1 MNKMN
6 KRNVGLSKRNV
17 NLATATNITTTYAGQ
32 FSGTYIAAA
41 LLSASTID
49 DGGLTI
55 KANISFKEV
64 LKKLSTDALVKTAT
78 CDFDPTSTITLTERI
93 IEPKN
98 LQVNLNLCSND
109 FLSDWESQQMGFG
122 LATTLPPTFSD
133 FLIAH
138 VAAEVSQSTE
148 ENIWRGDVAAAS
160 VNSFDGFEKL
170 IAAAVAAVEIPAAQ
184 AIAGVA
190 LTSLNIIEEMSKVVA
205 AIPNTLYGKE
215 DLFVYV
221 SSKAAKLYVQ
231 ALGGFAT
238 GMTNNGVNNMGTT
251 WFNNGS
257 LMINGVKV
265 FVSPGLSDDKMY
277 AAQRSN
283 LYFGCGLMNSQN
295 EVKVLDMRDLDG
307 SSNIRMVMRFSA
319 AVQFGTN
326 DIVSYA

>member
-1 MNKMN
+1 MN

>member
-55 KANISFKEV
+55 KSNISFKEV

-138 VAAEVSQSTE
+138 VAAEVAQSTE
-148 ENIWRGDVAAAS
+148 ENIWRGDTAAAS

>member
-138 VAAEVSQSTE
+138 VAAEVAQSTE
-148 ENIWRGDVAAAS
+148 ENIWRGDTAAAS